1 MDRMNTIKLYM
12 KKLLG
17 KGAYGEVK
25 GDGRY
30 AVKNMVKDT
39 YATKEIFYLKNE
51 ISCMVLLSN
60 EFDFVKLIN

>member
-1 MDRMNTIKLYM
+1 M

-30 AVKNMVKDT
+30 AVKNMIKDT